1 MSPAARCYK
10 ARAKHTSSRELVQT
24 STRASNGNHVQVLGT
39 RVIGAVDHGTHR
51 ETERHSELV
60 SSSTSTSYGLT
71 LREGALTTLSS
82 SSHSWI
88 RELYGERT
96 ADGGPPE
103 YLQNRGRRLFS
114 HCVLSTNRN
123 HSSSLSDRY
132 RQSASRGRSSSATL
146 ERERHR
152 LSNSF
157 WRATPSRGTSN
168 RLFIRILTH
177 SMGSGRS
184 GTDSTRTLRI
194 NDFTPSTTTEY
205 SVRIPYMAR
214 PQTDQSGV
222 PPFRDCEDQTEHRAT
237 TCES

>member
-1 MSPAARCYK
+1 MFR
-10 ARAKHTSSRELVQT
+10 RAPVRVTEMTYRFL
-24 STRASNGNHVQVLGT
+24 APVLSAQLITAPTG
-39 RVIGAVDHGTHR
+39 RPSVILNLFPVAPPRPMNYSVR
-51 ETERHSELV
+51 SQR
-60 SSSTSTSYGLT
+60 
-71 LREGALTTLSS
+71 TTLSS

-194 NDFTPSTTTEY
+194 NDFTPSTTTKY